1 MKVHYLAKNNVT
13 YDQLQIIMGRKF
25 SQDQYLK
32 LLSYYIIALDSFE
45 L

>member
-1 MKVHYLAKNNVT
+1 MKVHYLAKNNVA
-13 YDQLQIIMGRKF
+13 YDQLQIIMRKF